1 MKTSFFQLLKQT
13 SWKGLFMNLVLLFV
27 IVSVLIFLFFYLY
40 LPGVTNHGE
49 TITVPNLEGMQLED
63 MDDFLGKRNFRY
75 EVSDSG
81 YSEQYPPLAILK
93 HYPLPGSRVKENR
106 KIYLTV
112 KAVKPASVKM
122 PNLIDRSLKN
132 AELVLRS
139 YGLKLGSI
147 QYKPDL
153 ASNAVLEQLIDDKPV
168 EHGSMVPLGTEI
180 DLIVGDGLGNRVFPV
195 PNFLGLERE
204 EADFAIIG
212 SGLNPGS
219 VMVKVLDTL
228 DIIEILDDVR
238 EMDMEIDTTLVIKSG
253 HVYRQHPVVGEK
265 IRLGEQ
271 VDLWIVS
278 RSEEDSIEI
287 VEKWQ
292 EGEGEKDDLE
302 NDNNKM

>member
-1 MKTSFFQLLKQT
+1 MKNSFFQLLKLT
-13 SWKGLFMNLVLLFV
+13 SWKGLLMHLALLSI
-27 IVSVLIFLFFYLY
+27 IVSFLIFLFFYMY

-49 TITVPNLEGMQLED
+49 TITVPNLEGMQLEE

-81 YSEQYPPLAILK
+81 YSEQYPPLAVLK

-106 KIYLTV
+106 KIYLTI
-112 KAVKPASVKM
+112 KATKPASVKM
-122 PNLIDRSLKN
+122 PDLIDGSLKN
-132 AELVLRS
+132 AELVLKS

-153 ASNAVLEQLIDDKPV
+153 ASNAVLEQLIDNKPV
-168 EHGSMVPLGTEI
+168 KKGSMVPLGSEV
-180 DLIVGDGLGNRVFPV
+180 DLIVGDGLGNRVFAA
-195 PNFLGLERE
+195 PNFIGLELE

-238 EMDMEIDTTLVIKSG
+238 EMDMEIDTVSVIKSG
-253 HVYRQHPVVGEK
+253 YVYRQHPLAGEE

-278 RSEEDSIEI
+278 RTEEDSMEI
-287 VEKWQ
+287 VDKWQ
-292 EGEGEKDDLE
+292 AGGAEKDDLE
-302 NDNNKM
+302 DDNNRM